1 MIDTTSSHRCIL
13 GKLGGGG
20 YSSGDRSGQAVRLA
34 SVLIKCPH
42 LQGGAKIPAMKPRFL
57 LLPVLIL
64 NMVAIAIA
72 LHAASD
78 QTANYTTRT
87 LALPDHG
94 QGNVT
99 MDYIA
104 YDPKTGYV
112 WIPAINLAACGET
125 LDACPK

>member
-1 MIDTTSSHRCIL
+1 
-13 GKLGGGG
+13 
-20 YSSGDRSGQAVRLA
+20 
-34 SVLIKCPH
+34 
-42 LQGGAKIPAMKPRFL
+42 MKPRFL

-112 WIPAINLAACGET
+112 WTPAINLAACGET